1 MQLQPVSMD
10 FVIIKT
16 VVIIFII
23 LAVIFALFYHA
34 FSVGK
39 EEEA

>member
-1 MQLQPVSMD
+1 MD
-10 FVIIKT
+10 FVVIKT
-16 VVIIFII
+16 VVIIIVI

>member
-1 MQLQPVSMD
+1 MD
-10 FVIIKT
+10 FVVIKT
-16 VVIIFII
+16 VVIIIVI

-39 EEEA
+39 EEA